1 MEFCG
6 PGKPNFRLPHPIPSG
21 YTALMPSHIT
31 HLLFAEDCCSE
42 AGLQTFGE
50 PGSRSYLA
58 LGAQGPDFFYHNRRR
73 KPSGLTYG
81 SLMHRHGYGTAVSHM
96 AAWAWKQELPL
107 ESWAGAWV
115 VGFATHAILDRF
127 THPYINYFSG
137 WVEPGDPHTER
148 FRSMHP
154 FLERLIDVALLNSA
168 QGTHPNSLDFS
179 KLSNCGESPPATWL
193 DMMATALRAAYR
205 VAAGDAELRNR
216 LTSAY
221 LDTAGYY
228 RFTNIVDEQSL
239 REGLGREERG
249 EIGTRW
255 LSIVHPLSV
264 PDTVDVLNAT
274 HATWAH
280 PCNGRERYSDSFHDR
295 YNLALARATDMVGE
309 IADAWNDTS
318 QSVEDRRRG
327 IEDAVGNWNLSD
339 GRDTERPCRKRHA
352 APLPLRELQT
362 QIRDSFRR

>member
-1 MEFCG
+1 
-6 PGKPNFRLPHPIPSG
+6 
-21 YTALMPSHIT
+21 MPSHIT
-31 HLLFAEDCCSE
+31 HLLFAEDCCSK
-42 AGLQTFGE
+42 AGLQSLGE
-50 PGSRSYLA
+50 PANRSYLA
-58 LGAQGPDFFYHNRRR
+58 LGAQGPDLFYHNQRR

-81 SLMHRHGYGTAVSHM
+81 SLMHRHSYGSAVSHM
-96 AAWAWKQELPL
+96 ATWTWTQGLPL

-127 THPYINYFSG
+127 AHPYINYFSG

-154 FLERLIDVALLNSA
+154 FLERLIDVALLNSVR
-168 QGTHPNSLDFS
+168 GMHPNSLNFS
-179 KLSNCGESPPATWL
+179 ELSNCGESPSAAWL
-193 DMMATALRAAYR
+193 DMVETALSATYQ
-205 VAAGDAELRNR
+205 VAAGDAELRDR

-228 RFTNIVDEQSL
+228 RFTNVVDEHSL

-249 EIGTRW
+249 EIGARW

-264 PDTVDVLNAT
+264 PDTVDVLNEG
-274 HATWAH
+274 HATWTH
-280 PCNGRERYSDSFHDR
+280 PCNGKERYSDSFRDR
-295 YNLALARATDMVGE
+295 YNQALASATVMVGE

-318 QSVEDRRRG
+318 HSAEDRRRR

-339 GRDTERPCRKRHA
+339 GRNTERPCRKHRA
-352 APLPLRELQT
+352 DPLPLRELQN
-362 QIRDSFRR
+362 QIRDSVQSGGDGRV